1 MYLGIRGDFKPDEVA
16 KYISLKPWESK
27 ERGERCKE
35 RDLPRCSILDYGLVE
50 VTVDMPD
57 LYDMSEELI
66 DMLEPHKSEFIE
78 VSRKFDVGL
87 CWTTCLWMMTD
98 QSVSTPP
105 IGFSSRVCKFI
116 GDLGAS
122 IDIDLYRDDGSD
134 EID

>member
-1 MYLGIRGDFKPDEVA
+1 MYLGVRGDFKPDEVA
-16 KYISLKPWESK
+16 KYISLKPWDSK

-35 RDLPRCSILDYGLVE
+35 RDLPRCSILNYGLVE
-50 VTVDMPD
+50 VRVEMPD

-66 DMLEPHKSEFIE
+66 GMLEPHKSEFIE
-78 VSRKFDVGL
+78 VSKKFDVDI

-105 IGFSSRVCKFI
+105 IGFSSRVTKFI

-122 IDIDLYRDDGSD
+122 IDVDLYRDDGSD